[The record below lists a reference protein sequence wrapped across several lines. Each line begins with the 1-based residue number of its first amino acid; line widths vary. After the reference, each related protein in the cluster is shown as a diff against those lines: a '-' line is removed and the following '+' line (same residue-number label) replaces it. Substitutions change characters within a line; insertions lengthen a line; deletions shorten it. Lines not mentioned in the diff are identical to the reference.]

1 MTEPEPA
8 WFLGNSAA
16 SESDV
21 QRQVVEAL
29 EAAGW
34 EVLITS
40 QDRSTRGQSRGLP
53 DLLCWK
59 HNHTLYV
66 ECKSVR
72 GRLRGSQRRFKER
85 IAPHEGPHLRY
96 IVVKHPDMIEEW
108 LTPGRGAWRGER

>member
-1 MTEPEPA
+1 MTEPKPDW
-8 WFLGNSAA
+8 WFLGDSDA

-59 HNHTLYV
+59 HNHSLLI

-96 IVVKHPDMIEEW
+96 IVVKHVAMIEEW
-108 LTPGRGAWRGER
+108 LAPGRGAWK

>member
-1 MTEPEPA
+1 MTEPEPI

-29 EAAGW
+29 EVAGW

-40 QDRSTRGQSRGLP
+40 QDRPTRQQSRGLP

-59 HNHTLYV
+59 HDHTLLI
-66 ECKSVR
+66 ECKSAR
-72 GRLRGSQRRFKER
+72 GRPRGSQRKFGAT

-96 IVVKHPDMIEEW
+96 IVVRHPDMIDEW
-108 LTPGRGAWRGER
+108 LTPGQGAWK